1 MNTREREDMQ
11 NGGMEKQLNGVDRK
25 GSDAECCRTSEND
38 RPDLE
43 SQELLTKSISQ
54 EITCVVTDEFSF
66 GMEVCTYDDM
76 GMGQEDEDILTTS
89 SLAHLRETEGL
100 GEEGEIV
107 GVGEE
112 EEEGATKTVPTEST
126 QTRGKTTADVQEKAE
141 DKEGGAGS
149 TNSSDEFLETS
160 GVGGIGSAQS
170 SNSPPEESTVPS
182 VASSQHRQLPPI
194 ERPQPRD
201 SLLMDDSS
209 TWDDESQASQ
219 TDETYRTDETTS
231 HTDDTNYRDLCYD
244 SSDTLT
250 ASEGEGLANS
260 YFEYNKRL
268 KESEGGARE
277 VRGVRGVRLGRG
289 GRWREKG
296 RGGKVKRKGGL
307 ARKGV
312 VLTREILTRVSYT
325 VVTRPAPHACT

>member
-1 MNTREREDMQ
+1 MNTQEREDMQ
-11 NGGMEKQLNGVDRK
+11 NGGMETQLNGVGRK
-25 GSDAECCRTSEND
+25 GLDAECCRTSEND

-43 SQELLTKSISQ
+43 SQELLTESISQ

-76 GMGQEDEDILTTS
+76 GMGREDEEILTTS

-112 EEEGATKTVPTEST
+112 EEEGATKTVSTESA

-149 TNSSDEFLETS
+149 TNSSDEFLGTS

-170 SNSPPEESTVPS
+170 SNSPPLSEGSTVPS
-182 VASSQHRQLPPI
+182 VASSQHRRLPPI
-194 ERPQPRD
+194 ERPRPRD
-201 SLLMDDSS
+201 SMLMYDSS

-260 YFEYNKRL
+260 YFEYNKRS
-268 KESEGGARE
+268 KESEGGARG

-296 RGGKVKRKGGL
+296 RGGRVKRKGGL

-312 VLTREILTRVSYT
+312 VLTREILTRVSYILL
-325 VVTRPAPHACT
+325 